1 MWAGHGLLRALDAT
15 LDEPRSARP
24 PGGRSSDCAM
34 RFMVQG
40 TSMITA
46 ICDVEERP
54 PDGAVG
60 RCAAARKR
68 ASIPRIGTRTRTPA
82 QDHNRPALPPRIGY
96 PAPEPEHQ
104 ACPQQDPA

>member
-1 MWAGHGLLRALDAT
+1 MWAGHGLLRALGAT
-15 LDEPRSARP
+15 LDDQRSARP

-34 RFMVQG
+34 RFMVQD

-82 QDHNRPALPPRIGY
+82 QDHSPLPPQV
-96 PAPEPEHQ
+96 EHLVERRPRG
-104 ACPQQDPA
+104 AKAVRG